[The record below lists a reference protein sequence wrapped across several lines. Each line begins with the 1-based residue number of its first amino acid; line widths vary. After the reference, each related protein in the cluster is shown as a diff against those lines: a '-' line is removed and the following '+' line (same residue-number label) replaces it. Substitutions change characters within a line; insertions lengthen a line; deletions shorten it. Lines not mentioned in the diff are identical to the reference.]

1 MMRPLK
7 FSGWN
12 RRENKARK
20 VDAGADGDDKLLHSL
35 TIGCRDCSID
45 KQGTYAE
52 VFFDF
57 STCFGNH
64 PDDLSQ

>member
-1 MMRPLK
+1 MRPLN
-7 FSGWN
+7 FYEWN

-20 VDAGADGDDKLLHSL
+20 IDADADDKLLHSL
-35 TIGCRDCSID
+35 TVGCRDCDID
-45 KQGTYAE
+45 KQKVSYAE

-64 PDDLSQ
+64 PDDL